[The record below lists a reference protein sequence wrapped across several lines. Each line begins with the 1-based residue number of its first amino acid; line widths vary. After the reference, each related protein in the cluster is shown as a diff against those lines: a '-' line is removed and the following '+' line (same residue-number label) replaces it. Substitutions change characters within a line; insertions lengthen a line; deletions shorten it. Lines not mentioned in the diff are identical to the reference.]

1 MKYETIFRLFWHRHL
16 RLTGNKPRI
25 RFIHSLVCR
34 WQRRREDAEL
44 KNHRDQEQ
52 RNAQGRASRIRARH
66 HSLNCQ
72 QAIEWKAVNGGRTSH
87 PKHFHAA
94 AVPHPLLRAYRSVVR

>member
-1 MKYETIFRLFWHRHL
+1 MTYKALFDIFWYRHI
-16 RLTGNKPRI
+16 RLTGNRPRI
-25 RFIHSLVCR
+25 RYIHSLICR

-44 KNHRDQEQ
+44 KNHRDQHQ
-52 RNAQGRASRIRARH
+52 RNAQARTSRIRARH

-72 QAIEWKAVNGGRTSH
+72 QAIEWKAKHGGRTSH
-87 PKHFHAA
+87 FKGHHAD